1 MIPSHHTIANMTL
14 LSKKLTMLACMV
26 ATHAFAQ
33 TPGDVADAQARY
45 KREVAA
51 CAQLNA
57 GVGNSNCL
65 REARNALAE
74 VRRGKMQESWRNA
87 DFANH
92 AFQRCEVHRGEDKSD
107 CIARIRG
114 YGKQTGSVSGGGI
127 LRELTTTKSIPVNN
141 PPVSKPEAAYV
152 PDPNPPSG
160 LMSNCRWVPPTDWVC
175 K

>member
-1 MIPSHHTIANMTL
+1 MLAHMTK
-14 LSKKLTMLACMV
+14 LSKRFALLACIL

-33 TPGDVADAQARY
+33 TPDEVADAQARY

-51 CAQLNA
+51 CAPLSA
-57 GVGNSNCL
+57 GAGSSTCM

-74 VRRGKMQESWRNA
+74 VRRGKMQESWRTA
-87 DFANH
+87 DFMNH
-92 AFQRCEVHRGEDKSD
+92 ALARCAVHTGDDKSD

-114 YGKQTGSVSGGGI
+114 YGKQSGSVSAGGI
-127 LRELTTTKSIPVNN
+127 LRELTTTKSVPVNS
-141 PPVSKPEAAYV
+141 PTVSKPEAAYV